1 LSRSSMLVL
10 LRCLWCWRGGVRPS
24 SPENPRLLVETVAP
38 SRFVLA
44 GSIHLSADAFRLGV
58 LGRVWEARVRY
69 TQKNLASY

>member
-1 LSRSSMLVL
+1 
-10 LRCLWCWRGGVRPS
+10 
-24 SPENPRLLVETVAP
+24 LVETVAP

-69 TQKNLASY
+69 TQKNLASYRQYELRSQRNGWPGL